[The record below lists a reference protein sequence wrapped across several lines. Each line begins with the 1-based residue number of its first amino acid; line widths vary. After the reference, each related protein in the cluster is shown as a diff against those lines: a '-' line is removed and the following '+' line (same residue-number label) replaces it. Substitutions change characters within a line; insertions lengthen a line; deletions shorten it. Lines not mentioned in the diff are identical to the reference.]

1 MQCGES
7 ATQLDEIL
15 VDLQTQLMEAQDD
28 KAECISEFYD
38 LFGEED
44 QTAEEYQAAW
54 EQAYD
59 DALAA
64 GEAT

>member
-15 VDLQTQLMEAQDD
+15 TDLQMQLMEAQVD
-28 KAECISEFYD
+28 KAECIADFHA

-44 QTAEEYQAAW
+44 QTAE
-54 EQAYD
+54 
-59 DALAA
+59 
-64 GEAT
+64 

>member
-28 KAECISEFYD
+28 KAECISEFHD

-59 DALAA
+59 EALAA

>member
-28 KAECISEFYD
+28 KAECIS
-38 LFGEED
+38 
-44 QTAEEYQAAW
+44 
-54 EQAYD
+54 
-59 DALAA
+59 
-64 GEAT
+64 

>member
-44 QTAEEYQAAW
+44 QTAEEH
-54 EQAYD
+54 
-59 DALAA
+59 
-64 GEAT
+64 